1 MTGGLQRERT
11 QLGWERTA
19 FGFMAIG
26 ILLGFRS
33 REALV
38 PGHSAL
44 AVVALLAAAAALLV
58 RRRRLSDPVA
68 VVAPAPR
75 VVALTGAVTA
85 ALGTACAVAVWW

>member
-19 FGFMAIG
+19 FSFMAVG

-38 PGHSAL
+38 PGHSLL
-44 AVVALLAAAAALLV
+44 AVVALLAAAAAALV
-58 RRRRLSDPVA
+58 RRRRLSDPGA
-68 VVAPAPR
+68 AVAPAPW
-75 VVALTGAVTA
+75 AIMLTGAVTA
-85 ALGTACAVAVWW
+85 ALGMACAVAVWW

>member
-19 FGFMAIG
+19 FSFVAVG

-38 PGHSAL
+38 PGHSLL
-44 AVVALLAAAAALLV
+44 AVVALLAAATAALV
-58 RRRRLSDPVA
+58 RRRRLGDPGA
-68 VVAPAPR
+68 AITPAPCA
-75 VVALTGAVTA
+75 VALTGAATTV
-85 ALGTACAVAVWW
+85 LGMACAVVVW

>member
-19 FGFMAIG
+19 FSFMAVG

-38 PGHSAL
+38 PGHSLL
-44 AVVALLAAAAALLV
+44 AVVALLAAAAAALV
-58 RRRRLSDPVA
+58 RRRRLSDPGA
-68 VVAPAPR
+68 AVAPVPWAIM
-75 VVALTGAVTA
+75 LTGAVTA
-85 ALGTACAVAVWW
+85 ALGMACAVAVWW